1 MLLSGVSNVTKIF
14 LSIFKVD
21 VSKILL
27 LKVSYNVNVAVIVLF
42 TSEDL
47 LKSNKLVLAL
57 IFPAVAL

>member
-1 MLLSGVSNVTKIF
+1 MTKIF